1 MTENLFYKILSSALR
16 EDQTLKKVS
25 FDLTWTNPVVEV
37 KSYVRVFWVIPVLLW
52 YQSMF
57 DAWGYISQKYK

>member
-37 KSYVRVFWVIPVLLW
+37 KSYVRVFWVIPVLL
-52 YQSMF
+52 
-57 DAWGYISQKYK
+57 